1 MVKKIIKDILI
12 FRKAE
17 PAAKAD
23 LQTAIDL
30 ADTLRANRD
39 ICVVPLLLQC

>member
-17 PAAKAD
+17 PAEKGD
-23 LQTAIDL
+23 LQTAYPSAKL
-30 ADTLRANRD
+30 KNSKSKWTLH
-39 ICVVPLLLQC
+39 